1 VKPFPKIRFRLAV
14 LVVCAGAVALVALAA
29 VSVVQVIRGDTSSI
43 VDRPVHARTLK
54 QGFSILSQRHSNKCG
69 LRPESLDSV
78 ATNGR
83 LQGSCCSP
91 MKFSHYTEQLSGL
104 AQYASMTEI
113 PQNPYDVSV
122 RLAKRLTSYSDRIK
136 LTAQQ
141 QTTYDQAVKLADEH
155 GPCCCHCWRWTAFEG
170 QAKYLITRRQ
180 FDPNQIAHTWD
191 LEDGCGGA

>member
-1 VKPFPKIRFRLAV
+1 VNRFPKIRFRLAV
-14 LVVCAGAVALVALAA
+14 IVVGAASAALVALAA
-29 VSVVQVIRGDTSSI
+29 VSVIQTIHGDTASL
-43 VDRPVHARTLK
+43 VDRPVRAQTPK
-54 QGFSILSQRHSNKCG
+54 EGFAILSQRHSNKCG
-69 LRPESLDSV
+69 LRPESLDSL
-78 ATNGR
+78 AMDGR

-104 AQYASMTEI
+104 AQYASVKEI

-136 LTAQQ
+136 LTPHQ

-180 FDPNQIAHTWD
+180 FHANQIAHTWD

>member
-1 VKPFPKIRFRLAV
+1 MNRFPKIRFSLAV
-14 LVVCAGAVALVALAA
+14 LVVGAASAALVALAA
-29 VSVVQVIRGDTSSI
+29 VSVIQTIHGDTPSL
-43 VDRPVHARTLK
+43 VDRPVHAQTPK
-54 QGFSILSQRHSNKCG
+54 GGFAILSQRHSNKCG
-69 LRPESLDSV
+69 LRPGSLDSL

-104 AQYASMTEI
+104 AQYASVKEI

-136 LTAQQ
+136 LTPHQ

-180 FDPNQIAHTWD
+180 FDANQIAYTWG